1 MKLNGFTLGKIYGR
15 HKSIDI
21 WCSKY
26 RDDEVDGKEQLHVPL
41 VFGKKKKKFP
51 KSSFFFLVGQGVRK
65 QSHHDC
71 STFKTITLY
80 LH

>member
-41 VFGKKKKKFP
+41 VFGKKKKK
-51 KSSFFFLVGQGVRK
+51 KSKKQFFFFFGGARREE
-65 QSHHDC
+65 
-71 STFKTITLY
+71 TITS
-80 LH
+80 